1 MIPSNS
7 GLLQQDLVLEEQ
19 TSRTYAMDF
28 DKNVIRGFTDQLQA
42 MEQAVYKII
51 LTERYQYIVY
61 SRNYGIELRDLIGE
75 PISYVIPEIQR
86 RITEALL
93 WDSRITS
100 VDNFTFEAGRNS
112 VFTTFTVR
120 TIYGDFVAERVVN
133 F

>member
-7 GLLQQDLVLEEQ
+7 GLLQQEFIIEEQ
-19 TSRTYAMDF
+19 TSRTYKMDF
-28 DKNVIRGFTDQLQA
+28 DKHVIRGFTDQLQA

-51 LTERYQYIVY
+51 LTERYNYIIY

-75 PISYVIPEIQR
+75 PISYVIPEVQR

-93 WDSRITS
+93 WDDRIIN
-100 VDNFTFEAGRNS
+100 VDNFTFEVNRNS
-112 VFTTFTVR
+112 VLATFTVR

>member
-7 GLLQQDLVLEEQ
+7 GLLQQEFAVKEQ

-51 LTERYQYIVY
+51 LTERYRYIIY
-61 SRNYGIELRDLIGE
+61 SRNYGIELEELIGE

-93 WDSRITS
+93 WDERINS
-100 VDNFTFEAGRNS
+100 VDSFTFEVNRNS
-112 VFTTFTVR
+112 VYTTFKVR
-120 TIYGDFVAERVVN
+120 TIYGDFIAERVVN